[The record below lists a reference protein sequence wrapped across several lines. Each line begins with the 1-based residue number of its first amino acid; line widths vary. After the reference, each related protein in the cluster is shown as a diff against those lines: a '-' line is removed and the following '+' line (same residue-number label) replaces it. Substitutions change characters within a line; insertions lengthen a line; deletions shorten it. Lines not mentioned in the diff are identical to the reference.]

1 MFKKV
6 GKDPKAFAAHPF
18 AEVNCVSVPHG
29 VAFLHSSSLRAALL
43 NLGEGGR
50 VVGLL
55 SATGPLSTWR
65 NVKQWQGSIA
75 PSLPLQGLTREPCVS
90 GTKVPHSWLKTRRC
104 FQEVILQRER
114 EVILQSR
121 EERLP
126 RLCPSANDTQES
138 P

>member
-1 MFKKV
+1 MFEKV
-6 GKDPKAFAAHPF
+6 GEDLKAFAARPF
-18 AEVNCVSVPHG
+18 AEVNCVSVPQG
-29 VAFLHSSSLRAALL
+29 VAFLHSSLRAVLL
-43 NLGEGGR
+43 NLGGGGR
-50 VVGLL
+50 VLGLL
-55 SATGPLSTWR
+55 KATGPLSTWR

-75 PSLPLQGLTREPCVS
+75 PSMPLQGLTREPSVN
-90 GTKVPHSWLKTRRC
+90 GTKVPHSWVKTRRC

-114 EVILQSR
+114 EVISQSR